1 MIYVLPAIALG
12 EINSFPELA
21 IPALKKALQD
31 EDLIVSDC
39 ATKALGKIG
48 SEVNDGFVYFDYCG
62 YFICSL
68 SRGYRSN

>member
-21 IPALKKALQD
+21 IPALKKALQ
-31 EDLIVSDC
+31 VVRDC

-48 SEVNDGFVYFDYCG
+48 SEVNGGFVYFDYCE
-62 YFICSL
+62 YFVCSL
-68 SRGYRSN
+68 S